1 MLTEVKSKT
10 IISENMSDALAE
22 IIVASVL
29 CSELSLHAALAT
41 NEHVKAHEKFGRST
55 NGSDK

>member
-1 MLTEVKSKT
+1 MLTEVESKT
-10 IISENMSDALAE
+10 IITKDMSDALAE

-41 NEHVKAHEKFGRST
+41 NEHVKAHETFGRST
-55 NGSDK
+55 NGKN